1 MTNKNKGLIGLYAIL
16 IAVLGWASSSFAE
29 EMVTPPNSLNKPL
42 SASGSYRIGPED
54 VVEISVWKNQDLSLT
69 VAVRP
74 DGMISMPLL
83 GDIQAS
89 GTTPT
94 ELQESIRARLKEYM
108 GDPTVSVIVRE
119 IQSQAFFILGEV
131 NRPGKFPLKSETTIL
146 QAVSIAGGFSQ
157 WAEKDRMIILRKDP
171 GRPEEGRI
179 TVRYKQIVS
188 GKVPNANIL
197 LKPGDTVIIP

>member
-1 MTNKNKGLIGLYAIL
+1 MIGLYAIF
-16 IAVLGWASSSFAE
+16 IAVMGWVPISAGEGMVNPPSPVHRPGDPSSIQG
-29 EMVTPPNSLNKPL
+29 N
-42 SASGSYRIGPED
+42 YRIGPED

-83 GDIQAS
+83 GDIQAG

-94 ELQESIRARLKEYM
+94 ELQESIRGRLKEYM
-108 GDPTVSVIVRE
+108 GDPTVSVIIRE

-131 NRPGKFPLKSETTIL
+131 THPGKFPLKSETTIL

-157 WAEKDRMIILRKDP
+157 WAEKDRMIILRKNP
-171 GRPEEGRI
+171 ERPEEKRI

-188 GKVPNANIL
+188 GKVPTANIL
-197 LKPGDTVIIP
+197 LKPPA

>member
-1 MTNKNKGLIGLYAIL
+1 MINKRKGLIGLCAIL
-16 IAVLGWASSSFAE
+16 IAGMGWVSFSLAE
-29 EMVTPPNSLNKPL
+29 EMVNPPNALNSPL
-42 SASGSYRIGPED
+42 SASGNYLIGPED

-83 GDIQAS
+83 GDIQAG

-94 ELQESIRARLKEYM
+94 ELQESIRDRLKEYV
-108 GDPTVSVIVRE
+108 GDPTVSVIIRE

-131 NRPGKFPLKSETTIL
+131 MRPGKYPFKSETTIL

-157 WAEKDRMIILRKDP
+157 WAEKDRIIILRKDP

-179 TVRYKQIVS
+179 TIRYKQIVS
-188 GKVPNANIL
+188 GKDPNANVL
-197 LKPGDTVIIP
+197 LKSGDTVV